1 MPRNEA
7 THLLAHGDPSA
18 SFLVFLY
25 AENVRCDVAIL
36 NVELLR
42 ALAYSSNRPAV
53 HSPSNTSPK
62 ILFAESFS
70 IPLRTEVK
78 AKSQIDQS
86 NQRRSRE
93 QARVLVITDE
103 SMVEFPAT
111 LEAAGISVV
120 GVGSAIAAPILLRR
134 VRPQLVIANIPFKGM
149 TARELAQML
158 ALGQDFIP
166 LVLAGEEKST
176 LELRR
181 AAMSAGA
188 FDYFQLP
195 TEVELLILNA
205 IQLINLHQRIDR
217 LRGEADL
224 DHLTGL
230 ANRRRFRVALSR
242 EVERWR
248 RYDVPCALLLLDIDH
263 LKKINDT
270 LGHPAGDLVIRE
282 VAETLIRA
290 SRDNDTAARLGGE
303 EFALLLAG
311 IDDAKAESAANRLR
325 AILAEQSIEGVGNIS
340 VSIGVAACPAHANS
354 EGALY
359 AASDEALYVA
369 KNKGRNRVAVAP
381 RIRNPS

>member
-1 MPRNEA
+1 M
-7 THLLAHGDPSA
+7 
-18 SFLVFLY
+18 
-25 AENVRCDVAIL
+25 
-36 NVELLR
+36 
-42 ALAYSSNRPAV
+42 
-53 HSPSNTSPK
+53 
-62 ILFAESFS
+62 
-70 IPLRTEVK
+70 K
-78 AKSQIDQS
+78 AKSQIDRSSQS
-86 NQRRSRE
+86 RSRE

-111 LEAAGISVV
+111 LEAAGIQVV
-120 GVGSAIAAPILLRR
+120 GVGSALAAPILLRR

-181 AAMSAGA
+181 AAMAAGA

-205 IQLINLHQRIDR
+205 IQLIKLHQRIDR

-248 RYDVPCALLLLDIDH
+248 RYGVPCALLLLDIDH
-263 LKKINDT
+263 LKKINDS

-325 AILAEQSIEGVGNIS
+325 AILAEHPIEGVGNIS

-354 EGALY
+354 ERTLY

>member
-1 MPRNEA
+1 
-7 THLLAHGDPSA
+7 
-18 SFLVFLY
+18 
-25 AENVRCDVAIL
+25 
-36 NVELLR
+36 
-42 ALAYSSNRPAV
+42 
-53 HSPSNTSPK
+53 
-62 ILFAESFS
+62 
-70 IPLRTEVK
+70 VK
-78 AKSQIDQS
+78 AKSQLDKTRQP
-86 NQRRSRE
+86 RSRE

-111 LEAAGISVV
+111 LEAAGINVV

-134 VRPQLVIANIPFKGM
+134 VRPQLVIGNIPFKGM

-248 RYDVPCALLLLDIDH
+248 RYGVPCALLLLDIDH
-263 LKKINDT
+263 LKKINDSF
-270 LGHPAGDLVIRE
+270 GHPAGDLVIRE

-325 AILAEQSIEGVGNIS
+325 AILAEQPIEGVGNIS
-340 VSIGVAACPAHANS
+340 VSIGVAACPAHAIS
-354 EGALY
+354 ERTLY